1 MHKSRLC
8 SVRCAV
14 LGRHKHIQVAR
25 KAKIDGQ
32 SLKRDLQS
40 VDSSLTVQTRASA
53 GGLLS
58 ALESRHRLTEGS
70 EGVGDPF

>member
-25 KAKIDGQ
+25 KVKIDGQ

-53 GGLLS
+53 GGRFLRICMTQFRSCKVSLM
-58 ALESRHRLTEGS
+58 RCR
-70 EGVGDPF
+70 D